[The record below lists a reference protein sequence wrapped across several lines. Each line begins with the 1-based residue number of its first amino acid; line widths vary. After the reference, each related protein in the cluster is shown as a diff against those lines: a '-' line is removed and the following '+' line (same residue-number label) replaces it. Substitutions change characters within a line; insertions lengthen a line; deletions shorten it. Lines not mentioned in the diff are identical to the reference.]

1 MFFPFPGL
9 PFIMLMASFAGQKH
23 FSLKQPHLFFS
34 FCFCYWPQ
42 IQEIIAKTDVKEL
55 ISFVFVHEFYG
66 SRSYIRV
73 CNSLRVHFRV
83 WCHMRVQ
90 FYSFACGC
98 PVFSIPLIKKTSLSP
113 LYILGSFVEDL
124 LTIYMWAYFWTL
136 GFHNFP
142 NR

>member
-9 PFIMLMASFAGQKH
+9 PYIMLMASFAGQKH

-90 FYSFACGC
+90 FYSLCMY
-98 PVFSIPLIKKTSLSP
+98 LSSVP
-113 LYILGSFVEDL
+113 N
-124 LTIYMWAYFWTL
+124 TIYWRNYC
-136 GFHNFP
+136 FP
-142 NR
+142 IIYSWLLCRRFIDYIYVGLFLDSGLS